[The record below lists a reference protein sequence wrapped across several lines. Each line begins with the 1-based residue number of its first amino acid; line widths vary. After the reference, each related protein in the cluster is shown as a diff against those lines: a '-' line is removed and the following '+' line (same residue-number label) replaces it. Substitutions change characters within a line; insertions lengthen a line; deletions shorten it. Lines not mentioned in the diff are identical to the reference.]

1 MIWYDIYMIEVK
13 LNIINPKFIY
23 FLFLQILLL
32 GAEEGLFSYRLKE
45 ANAKP
50 VRIQGLT
57 HVHQMSMLPLLNC
70 LIILAGIWALLKQ
83 SVDFAEFV
91 TIIVIWIF
99 QNIVAGHLIA
109 LNISDY
115 HNLQSL

>member
-1 MIWYDIYMIEVK
+1 M
-13 LNIINPKFIY
+13 
-23 FLFLQILLL
+23 LL

-70 LIILAGIWALLKQ
+70 LIVLAGTLALLKH
-83 SVDFAEFV
+83 SVEFPEFV
-91 TIIVIWIF
+91 IIIVILIF
-99 QNIVAGHLIA
+99 SKNCGWSFNCLEHFRLSQFTVAVNVYKVRIIA
-109 LNISDY
+109 Y
-115 HNLQSL
+115 FNL